1 MTAPVLLVLGT
12 ASDAGKSTIATALC
26 RLLRR
31 RGFRVAPFKAQNMAR
46 NAFVTSE
53 GGEIGVAQALQA
65 FAAGVEPTVDMN
77 PILLKP
83 EPGMVSQVVVHGRA
97 IGTMTFGGYGERV
110 EAMKAAVRASLGRLR
125 AASDVVVA
133 EGAGSPAEV
142 NLADRDLANLFVA
155 RETDASI
162 VLVADID
169 RGGVFASIVG
179 TLALLPDD
187 LRPNVRGLVI
197 NKLRGD
203 PRLLESGCRFLEER
217 TGVPV
222 LGVVPHLEALG
233 LADEDSLGL
242 ARRIGRRRARLDEL
256 EIAVVAYP
264 AIANAEDV
272 LPLER
277 EPGVI
282 VRFVTEPR
290 ELEGADL
297 VVLPGSKSTM
307 HDLAFLKSQGF
318 DRVLV
323 ARASRGEPILGICG
337 GCQML
342 GTRIDDPLGI
352 ESSTS
357 SATALGLL
365 ALETTFEAEKRTA
378 RVEGRLAG
386 SPLFGGAAQ
395 VEGFEIHHGRTRRL
409 EGARPAVQLERRGGV
424 ATSET
429 DGAASEGGVV
439 FGTMIHD
446 LLEGPEAREG
456 LLASLRARRGIDTP
470 PAGPRDAREAAI
482 ERLADHVAASLDLAA
497 LGRILGERSE

>member
-1 MTAPVLLVLGT
+1 
-12 ASDAGKSTIATALC
+12 
-26 RLLRR
+26 
-31 RGFRVAPFKAQNMAR
+31 
-46 NAFVTSE
+46 
-53 GGEIGVAQALQA
+53 
-65 FAAGVEPTVDMN
+65 MN

-83 EPGMVSQVVVHGRA
+83 EPGLVSQVVVHGRA
-97 IGTMTFGGYGERV
+97 VGTMSFGGYGERI
-110 EAMKAAVRASLGRLR
+110 EAMREAIRASLGRLR
-125 AASDVVVA
+125 PAYDVIVA

-155 RETDASI
+155 RETGASI

-169 RGGVFASIVG
+169 RGGMFASVVG

-187 LRPNVRGLVI
+187 VRPSVRGIVI

-203 PRLLESGCRFLEER
+203 ARLLESGCRLLEER

-222 LGVVPHLEALG
+222 LGVVPHLDALG

-242 ARRIGRRRARLDEL
+242 AKRLGTRRARLDEL

-277 EPGVI
+277 EPGVV

-297 VVLPGSKSTM
+297 VVLPGSKSTL
-307 HDLAFLKSQGF
+307 HDLGFLTSRGF
-318 DRVLV
+318 DRVLR
-323 ARASRGEPILGICG
+323 ARAARAEPILGICG

-352 ESSTS
+352 ESPTP
-357 SATALGLL
+357 SAPALGLL
-365 ALETTFEAEKRTA
+365 DVVTSFEAEKRTA
-378 RVEGRLAG
+378 RVEGRIVG
-386 SPLFGGAAQ
+386 SPLFAGE
-395 VEGFEIHHGRTRRL
+395 VRVSGFEIHHGRIHRRDGVHPAVALETRGGAPCT
-409 EGARPAVQLERRGGV
+409 EGDGARSP
-424 ATSET
+424 
-429 DGAASEGGVV
+429 DGLV

-470 PAGPRDAREAAI
+470 PSGPRDAREAAI

-497 LGRILGERSE
+497 IGRILGERSA